1 MLQSLSVQNFILID
15 ELEIEFTNGLCVITG
30 ETGAGKSILLD
41 AILFCLGYKTSS
53 TGIIK
58 HGKDYAAVNIVF
70 LLNDEIKNCLTQNFI
85 ELEESLLIKCVQ
97 KAEGRKNFFIN
108 NQVVNKAIM
117 QQLATYLFELHGQ
130 NNNISLLEINTQRD
144 ILDSFGDLLELRMQ
158 LAKYYQAWQNIRNEI
173 AEIALKQNS
182 IEQEIDYL
190 NFVTEELS
198 KLNVQIGEEE
208 QLTNIRKDLQNQDK
222 DLQLI
227 KDTLEQ
233 VNNPEINS
241 SISKAEKLLAKQSQ
255 NEEFVNISTNL
266 EEAYNNL
273 EEARQNLSNL
283 LENFNKLDYNLEEI
297 EERLFAIKAISRKY
311 NVSADALKT
320 FLEESSNQLNS
331 LKVTIANQAE
341 LQVQEVKLNTEYYK
355 LGKNLSAK
363 RLAAAKRL
371 EEVMHYELKQ
381 LKMEKATFH
390 VNIAA
395 RKAPAAYGID
405 DIVFKASINPG
416 MAPPEAINKIASGGE
431 LSRFMLALKASLFN
445 KMVKP
450 AIIFDEIDVGIGGEV
465 ADKVGERL
473 KKLSSATQVIVITH
487 QPQVAGKADLH
498 IKIEKTQLAKETKVT
513 VKALNLAERQQELA
527 RMISGKAIT
536 EASLKV
542 AKELLCHPVAPPR
555 DPV

>member
-1 MLQSLSVQNFILID
+1 MFQSLSVKNFILID
-15 ELEIEFTNGLCVITG
+15 ELEIEFTKGLCVITG

-58 HGKDYAAVNIVF
+58 HGKDYTAVNIVF
-70 LLNDEIKNCLTQNFI
+70 SLNEEIKNFLVQNFI

-130 NNNISLLEINTQRD
+130 NNNISLLELATQRD
-144 ILDSFGDLLELRMQ
+144 ILDSFGDLLELRTQ
-158 LAKYYQAWQNIRNEI
+158 LSKSYQSWQNIRNEI

-190 NFVTEELS
+190 SFVTSELT
-198 KLNVQIGEEE
+198 KLNVQTGEEE
-208 QLTNIRKDLQNQDK
+208 QLTNIRKDLQNKDK
-222 DLQLI
+222 DLQII
-227 KDTLEQ
+227 KDILAQ
-233 VNNPEINS
+233 INNPEINT

-255 NEEFVNISTNL
+255 NEQFTNISTSL

-273 EEARQNLSNL
+273 EKARQNLSNL
-283 LENFNKLDYNLEEI
+283 LENFNHLDYNLEDV
-297 EERLFAIKAISRKY
+297 EERLFAIKAMSRKY
-311 NVSADALKT
+311 NVSADEIKA
-320 FLEESSNQLNS
+320 FLEKSLNQLGN
-331 LKVTIANQAE
+331 LKGKIANQAE
-341 LQVQEVKLNTEYYK
+341 LEAQEIKLNTEYYK
-355 LGKNLSAK
+355 IAKDLSVK
-363 RLAAAKRL
+363 RLTAAKRL
-371 EEVMHYELKQ
+371 EEVLHHELKQ
-381 LKMEKATFH
+381 LKMEKATFQ
-390 VNIAA
+390 VNILE
-395 RKAPAAYGID
+395 RKESTANGID
-405 DIVFKASINPG
+405 DIIFKASTNPG
-416 MAPPEAINKIASGGE
+416 MAAEAINKIASGGE
-431 LSRFMLALKASLFN
+431 LSRFMLALKTSLFN

-498 IKIEKTQLAKETKVT
+498 IKIEKTQLEKETKVT
-513 VKALNLAERQQELA
+513 LKALDLEERQKEIA
-527 RMISGKAIT
+527 RMISGKTIT
-536 EASLKV
+536 EASLKA
-542 AKELLCHPVAPPR
+542 AKELLHL
-555 DPV
+555 

>member
-1 MLQSLSVQNFILID
+1 MFHSLSVRNFILID
-15 ELEIEFTNGLCVITG
+15 ELEIEFINGLCVITG

-53 TGIIK
+53 AGIIK

-70 LLNDEIKNCLTQNFI
+70 SLNDEIKNFLTQNFI
-85 ELEESLLIKCVQ
+85 ELEESLFIKCIQ

-144 ILDSFGDLLELRMQ
+144 ILDNFGDLLELRMQ
-158 LAKYYQAWQNIRNEI
+158 LAKCYQAWQNIRNEI

-190 NFVTEELS
+190 NFVTEELT

-208 QLTNIRKDLQNQDK
+208 QLTNIRKDLQNKDK

-227 KDTLEQ
+227 KDILEQ

-283 LENFNKLDYNLEEI
+283 LENFSKLDYNLEEI

-311 NVSADALKT
+311 NVSADTLKT
-320 FLEESSNQLNS
+320 FLEESLNQLNS
-331 LKVTIANQAE
+331 LKGKIANQAE
-341 LQVQEVKLNTEYYK
+341 LQVQEAKLSTEYYK
-355 LGKNLSAK
+355 LGKDLSGK

-371 EEVMHYELKQ
+371 EEVLHYELKQ

-390 VNIAA
+390 VNIAE
-395 RKAPAAYGID
+395 RKEAAAYGID
-405 DIVFKASINPG
+405 DIVFKASTNPG
-416 MAPPEAINKIASGGE
+416 MSPEAINKIASGGE
-431 LSRFMLALKASLFN
+431 LSRFMLALKTSLFN

-498 IKIEKTQLAKETKVT
+498 IKIEKMQLEKETKVT

-527 RMISGKAIT
+527 RMISGKTIT
-536 EASLKV
+536 EASLKA
-542 AKELLCHPVAPPR
+542 AKELLR
-555 DPV
+555 S

>member
-1 MLQSLSVQNFILID
+1 MFHSLSIRNFVLID

-53 TGIIK
+53 AGIIK

-70 LLNDEIKNCLTQNFI
+70 SLNDEIKNFLTQNFI

-97 KAEGRKNFFIN
+97 KAKGRKNFFIN

-144 ILDSFGDLLELRMQ
+144 ILDNFGDLLELRMQ
-158 LAKYYQAWQNIRNEI
+158 LAKCYQAWQNIRNEI

-190 NFVTEELS
+190 NFVTEELT

-208 QLTNIRKDLQNQDK
+208 QLTNIRKDLQNKDK

-227 KDTLEQ
+227 KDILEQ
-233 VNNPEINS
+233 VNNPEING

-320 FLEESSNQLNS
+320 FLEESLNQLNS
-331 LKVTIANQAE
+331 LKGKIANQAE
-341 LQVQEVKLNTEYYK
+341 LQVQEAKLSIEYYK
-355 LGKNLSAK
+355 LGKDLSGK
-363 RLAAAKRL
+363 RLVAAKRL
-371 EEVMHYELKQ
+371 EEVLHHELKQ
-381 LKMEKATFH
+381 LKIEKATFH
-390 VNIAA
+390 VNIAE
-395 RKAPAAYGID
+395 RKEAAAYGID
-405 DIVFKASINPG
+405 DIVFKASTNPG
-416 MAPPEAINKIASGGE
+416 MSPAAINKIASGGE
-431 LSRFMLALKASLFN
+431 LSRFMLALKTSLFN

-498 IKIEKTQLAKETKVT
+498 IKIEKTQLEKETKVT

-536 EASLKV
+536 EASLKA
-542 AKELLCHPVAPPR
+542 AKELLCHPVA
-555 DPV
+555 

>member
-1 MLQSLSVQNFILID
+1 MFHSLSVRNFILID

-53 TGIIK
+53 AGIIK

-70 LLNDEIKNCLTQNFI
+70 SLNDEIKNFLTQNFI

-144 ILDSFGDLLELRMQ
+144 ILDNFGDLLELRMQ
-158 LAKYYQAWQNIRNEI
+158 LAKCYQAWQNIRNEI

-190 NFVTEELS
+190 NFVTEELI
-198 KLNVQIGEEE
+198 KLNVQTGEEE
-208 QLTNIRKDLQNQDK
+208 QLTNIRKDLQNKDK

-227 KDTLEQ
+227 KDILEQ

-320 FLEESSNQLNS
+320 FLEESLNQLNS
-331 LKVTIANQAE
+331 LKGKIANQAE
-341 LQVQEVKLNTEYYK
+341 LQVQEAKLSIEYYK
-355 LGKNLSAK
+355 FGKDLSGK
-363 RLAAAKRL
+363 RLVAAKRL
-371 EEVMHYELKQ
+371 EEVLHHELKQ

-390 VNIAA
+390 VNIAE
-395 RKAPAAYGID
+395 RKEAAAYGID
-405 DIVFKASINPG
+405 DIVFKASTNPG
-416 MAPPEAINKIASGGE
+416 MSPEAINKIASGGE
-431 LSRFMLALKASLFN
+431 LSRFMLALKTSLFN

-498 IKIEKTQLAKETKVT
+498 IKIEKTQLEKETKVT

-536 EASLKV
+536 EASLKA
-542 AKELLCHPVAPPR
+542 AKELLGS
-555 DPV
+555 

>member
-1 MLQSLSVQNFILID
+1 MFQSLSVKNFILID
-15 ELEIEFTNGLCVITG
+15 ELEIEFISGLCVITG

-53 TGIIK
+53 AGIIK

-70 LLNDEIKNCLTQNFI
+70 SLNDEIKNFLTQNFI

-158 LAKYYQAWQNIRNEI
+158 LAKCYQAWQNIRNEI
-173 AEIALKQNS
+173 VEIALKQNS

-190 NFVTEELS
+190 SFVTEELT

-208 QLTNIRKDLQNQDK
+208 QLTNIRKDLQNKDK

-227 KDTLEQ
+227 KDILEQ
-233 VNNPEINS
+233 VNNPEINN

-331 LKVTIANQAE
+331 LKGKIANQAE

-355 LGKNLSAK
+355 LGKNLSEK

-371 EEVMHYELKQ
+371 EEVLHYELKQ

-390 VNIAA
+390 VNIAE
-395 RKAPAAYGID
+395 RKEAAAYGID
-405 DIVFKASINPG
+405 DIVFKASTNPG
-416 MAPPEAINKIASGGE
+416 MTPEAINKIASGGE
-431 LSRFMLALKASLFN
+431 LSRFMLALKTSLFN

-465 ADKVGERL
+465 ADKVGMRL

-498 IKIEKTQLAKETKVT
+498 IKIEKTQLEKETKVT
-513 VKALNLAERQQELA
+513 VKILNLAERQQELA
-527 RMISGKAIT
+527 RMISGKTIT
-536 EASLKV
+536 EASLKA
-542 AKELLCHPVAPPR
+542 AKELLYT
-555 DPV
+555 